1 MCSPWD
7 LSKARDLAKDV
18 DPYKDLKGVSSSQ
31 SVFGR
36 DIVANCEG
44 NAGVKARVYE
54 ALPSGHGG
62 VWEGSL

>member
-1 MCSPWD
+1 MGP
-7 LSKARDLAKDV
+7 V
-18 DPYKDLKGVSSSQ
+18 KGPRPRKGCRPVQGFERSVVF

-44 NAGVKARVYE
+44 NASVKARVDE

>member
-1 MCSPWD
+1 MGP
-7 LSKARDLAKDV
+7 V
-18 DPYKDLKGVSSSQ
+18 KGPGCRPVQGFERSVAF

-44 NAGVKARVYE
+44 NAGVEARVDE